1 MTQTTSYQP
10 PARQGFYLAQLEN
23 GSWQVA
29 EWRQYDKKVGKAWY
43 IHVGET
49 PTSEKK
55 PQQLAYVRSY
65 KPATKEQVNAALKRE
80 LTLQETVQAAYDAK
94 LRARDDDPLDPP
106 PDSRQLEI
114 GDKVII
120 GALEDCKVEG
130 LFDEGRFVVVSSRS
144 RPSRNAPPSESTLPA
159 REFMCTAWTEVL
171 KKRDDWASPLARDP
185 VMFGGYSNS
194 EVRSLL
200 FMCGKGLNYNA
211 EYQRGYA
218 WTEEDQQRYLASVF
232 EGRELGRFI
241 FVRKKYPHIDEVLD
255 GKQRLNCLW
264 QFYTSRIAYQGVY
277 WHELHPADRM
287 KFGARSVQ
295 WATLPGERYT
305 RADLLRIFLEVNATG
320 VPQTEE
326 HLEKVRALLAEEERN
341 TASTT

>member
-1 MTQTTSYQP
+1 MTQTSSYQP

-43 IHVGET
+43 LHVGET

-55 PQQLAYVRSY
+55 PQQLAYVRDY
-65 KPATKEQVNAALKRE
+65 KPATQAQVNAALKRE
-80 LTLQETVQAAYDAK
+80 LTLQEKVQATYDAK
-94 LRARDDDPLDPP
+94 LRSGDDTPLDPP
-106 PDSRQLEI
+106 PPARELNI
-114 GDKVII
+114 GDKVLV
-120 GALEDCKVEG
+120 GARVDCQVEG
-130 LFDEGRFVVVSSRS
+130 LFDDGRFVVVSSVS
-144 RPSRNAPPSESTLPA
+144 RPRREALAAKQTATA
-159 REFMCTAWTEVL
+159 RDFMCTAWTDVL
-171 KKRDDWASPLARDP
+171 KKRDDWAAPVARDP

-194 EVRSLL
+194 DVSSLL
-200 FMCGKGLNYNA
+200 FMCGNGLNHNA

-218 WTEEDQQRYLASVF
+218 WTEEDQQRYLESVF
-232 EGRELGRFI
+232 QGRELGRFI
-241 FVRKKYPHIDEVLD
+241 FVRKKYPFIDEVLD

-277 WHELHPADRM
+277 WHELHPSDRI
-287 KFGARSVQ
+287 KFESRSVQ

-320 VPQTEE
+320 VPQSEE

-341 TASTT
+341 PASPA